1 MSRFAEPVFIAA
13 GLRTPF
19 GRGGGALAAYDA
31 VSLSV
36 PVVQA
41 MAAKAEKQTG
51 QLPEEVELSWETA
64 ASSQVREMVPVVLIM
79 NSAVMYS

>member
-31 VSLSV
+31 ISLSV

-41 MAAKAEKQTG
+41 MAAQAEPDLLVWG
-51 QLPEEVELSWETA
+51 GV
-64 ASSQVREMVPVVLIM
+64 SSFSVQ
-79 NSAVMYS
+79 